1 MQSADIVVI
10 GSGIIGS
17 STAYYLAKAG
27 ADVILVDRAGPNT
40 GGTASQACAG
50 GVRQQGRAP
59 EEIPL
64 AIYAIGLWAEL
75 EAELETD
82 LHYRRDGMTVMTDN
96 ENLIPVLQKR
106 VTLEQSLGLD
116 VRIVPQ
122 KDLHELIPGLSHRM
136 ISGSYCPTDGHADPM
151 RTIDAFI
158 RAAQRLGAR
167 VKWQCPVERIITVN
181 DSVMAVQT
189 VGKPINCRHV
199 VLAAG
204 YWSRNLAGTAG
215 LDLPLTPYTLQMM
228 VTARR
233 SHKLDQV
240 LGWLGHGISLKQVPS
255 GGFVI
260 GGGWPGYGDPDT
272 YRTHLLPGSMAKSAH
287 TTVGLYPSLAGIPI
301 VRAWVGI
308 EAFCKDEM
316 QIIGPVPDVNGL
328 VLATGFSGH
337 GFAIGPGVG
346 ALIAQ
351 YLTTGTMPAMLK
363 PFGLERFSQD
373 AGEDRRKK

>member
-59 EEIPL
+59 QEIPL
-64 AIYAIGLWAEL
+64 AIYAIDLWAGLESEL
-75 EAELETD
+75 EAD

-96 ENLIPVLQKR
+96 ENLIPVLQER
-106 VTLEQSLGLD
+106 VAVEQALGLD
-116 VRIVPQ
+116 VSLIQ
-122 KDLHELIPGLSHRM
+122 KKELHGLIPGLSPRM

-151 RTIDAFI
+151 HTIDAFT
-158 RAAQRLGAR
+158 RAADRLGAR
-167 VKWQCPVERIITVN
+167 VKWQCPVERIIAEKDRV
-181 DSVMAVQT
+181 VAVKTAGEQ
-189 VGKPINCRHV
+189 INCRHV

-204 YWSRNLAGTAG
+204 YWSRSLAATAG
-215 LDLPLTPYTLQMM
+215 LDLPFKPYTLQMM

-260 GGGWPGYGDPDT
+260 GGGWPGHGDPDT
-272 YRTHLLPGSMAKSAH
+272 YQTHLLPGSMAKSAK
-287 TTVGLYPSLAGIPI
+287 TTVDLYPALAGIPI
-301 VRAWVGI
+301 VRGWVGI

-316 QIIGPVPDVNGL
+316 QIVGPVPYVEGL
-328 VLATGFSGH
+328 VLAAGFSGH
-337 GFAIGPGVG
+337 GFGIGPGVG

-351 YLTTGTMPAMLK
+351 YITTDTMPAMLK
-363 PFGLERFSQD
+363 PFSFERFSKD
-373 AGEDRRKK
+373 AGEYGKKK

>member
-1 MQSADIVVI
+1 MQSPDIVVI

-17 STAYYLAKAG
+17 TTAYYLAKAG
-27 ADVILVDRAGPNT
+27 VDVILVDRAGPNT

-64 AIYAIGLWAEL
+64 AIYAIGLWDGLETEL
-75 EAELETD
+75 EAD
-82 LHYRRDGMTVMTDN
+82 LHYRRGGMTVMTDD

-106 VTLEQSLGLD
+106 VSDEQALGLD
-116 VRIVPQ
+116 VSLIHQ
-122 KDLHELIPGLSHRM
+122 KELHELIPGLSSRM
-136 ISGSYCPTDGHADPM
+136 IVGSYCPTDGHADPL

-158 RAAQRLGAR
+158 RAARRQGAR
-167 VKWQCPVERIITVN
+167 IKWQCPVERI
-181 DSVMAVQT
+181 MVQKGR
-189 VGKPINCRHV
+189 VAAIQAAGEKINCRQM

-204 YWSRNLAGTAG
+204 YWSHGLAKSAG
-215 LDLPLTPYTLQMM
+215 LDLPLMPHTLQMM

-260 GGGWPGYGDPDT
+260 GGGWPGFGEPDA
-272 YRTHLLPGSMAKSAH
+272 YRTHLLPGSMAKSAR
-287 TTVGLYPSLAGIPI
+287 TTVNLYPSLAGIPV

-316 QIIGPVPDVNGL
+316 QIIGPVPGVQGL

-337 GFAIGPGVG
+337 GFGIGPGVG
-346 ALIAQ
+346 ALIAR
-351 YLTTGTMPAMLK
+351 YFITGKMPAKLK
-363 PFGLERFSQD
+363 PFGYERFLKD
-373 AGEDRRKK
+373 AGENEKNP